1 MTGATTA
8 IRIDPSRVVFAL
20 TTVAALLLMAHLGL
34 LLITA
39 TTGHDRI
46 FGLVRLFDLNSED
59 NVPSFFSGTLF
70 LLNAVLVW
78 LVSRLPAPAHRSKVW
93 VVLAA
98 VFVFLSYDEV
108 FGIHEQLT
116 RPMREALHTTG
127 LLYYPWMIAYV
138 VPLLAVIAWFFPTW
152 RRLDA
157 VARTRL
163 MVAGTLYLLGA
174 VVMEMIGG
182 AYDEAFGRRTLG
194 WGLLVAV
201 EESLEM
207 AGLIVL
213 AHALFM
219 LLRPSAGG
227 APVVFD
233 DPASATAGGG
243 GTTSAATR

>member
-1 MTGATTA
+1 MTGTTTA
-8 IRIDPSRVVFAL
+8 IRIGPRRVVFAL
-20 TTVAALLLMAHLGL
+20 TTVAVLLLISHLAL

-39 TTGHDRI
+39 ITGHDHI
-46 FGLVRLFDLNSED
+46 FGLVPLFDLNREN
-59 NVPSFFSGTLF
+59 NVPSFFSGSLF
-70 LLNAVLVW
+70 LLNGMLVW
-78 LVSRLPAPAHRSKVW
+78 LVGQLPTLPHRSKVW
-93 VVLAA
+93 AGLAA
-98 VFVFLSYDEV
+98 VFVFLSYDEL
-108 FGIHEQLT
+108 FGIHEHLT

-127 LLYYPWMIAYV
+127 LLYYPWMIAYA

-152 RRLDA
+152 RRLEA

-163 MVAGTLYLLGA
+163 VVAGSLYVLGA

-201 EESLEM
+201 EEALEM

-227 APVVFD
+227 APIVFD
-233 DPASATAGGG
+233 DLTSPGASGYRK
-243 GTTSAATR
+243 SSV